1 MLADAAG
8 DKVVEVELL
17 KRVPNGIADVSCR
30 TGRLKKEPPAGKL
43 GPGRLEES
51 EIQRLGK
58 AHAHRTGNAHL
69 AGLHRVFHKNREAI
83 DKQRLRDTVHDR
95 AQHGVETHFVR
106 QRASELNEGTAGMQA
121 GTGEKKGPAALY
133 TRAGQPE
140 KKKAPERNKADR

>member
-17 KRVPNGIADVSCR
+17 KRVPNGIGDVSCR

-51 EIQRLGK
+51 EIQRLGE

-69 AGLHRVFHKNREAI
+69 AGWQGVFHKNREAI

-95 AQHGVETHFVR
+95 AKHGVETHFVR
-106 QRASELNEGTAGMQA
+106 QGASELNEGAAEIQSGRV
-121 GTGEKKGPAALY
+121 EKKGQGPLK
-133 TRAGQPE
+133 PL
-140 KKKAPERNKADR
+140 PER